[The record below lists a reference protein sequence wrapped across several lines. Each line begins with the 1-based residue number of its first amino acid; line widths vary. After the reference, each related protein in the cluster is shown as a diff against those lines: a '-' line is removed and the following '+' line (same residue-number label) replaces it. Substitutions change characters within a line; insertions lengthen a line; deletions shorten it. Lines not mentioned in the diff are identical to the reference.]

1 MDGHE
6 ARVGELEANQF
17 STTTKLKG
25 KANFVLGATKAKGDA
40 NGMRRA
46 YNAEYGA
53 FSFSYDLRLGLKT
66 SFTGKDLL
74 FTRLR
79 AGNMSDASVWDG
91 NGVGLNKLDT
101 AAPGE
106 NSLAVDRL

>member
-1 MDGHE
+1 M
-6 ARVGELEANQF
+6 A
-17 STTTKLKG
+17 
-25 KANFVLGATKAKGDA
+25 GATTGISDEDA
-40 NGMRRA
+40 LEDG

-79 AGNMSDASVWDG
+79 AGNMGNSVWDG
-91 NGVGLNKLDT
+91 NGVCPEQ
-101 AAPGE
+101 ARHRC
-106 NSLAVDRL
+106 SWW